1 MEKTLIIE
9 IDGKVYDKEHRKT
22 LDRIRQRA
30 LENMGYTVQRVKNEE
45 IRDKSNDVA
54 NEINEIYTILSDT
67 KDKKRVT
74 ITELKNPFI
83 LNLFQKLYNSI

>member
-1 MEKTLIIE
+1 LEKTLIIE